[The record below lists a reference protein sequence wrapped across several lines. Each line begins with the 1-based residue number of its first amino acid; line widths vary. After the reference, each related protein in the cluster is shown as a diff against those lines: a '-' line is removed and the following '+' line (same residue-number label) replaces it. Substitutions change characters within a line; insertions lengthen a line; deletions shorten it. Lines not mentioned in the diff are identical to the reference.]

1 MGATKLTGPIA
12 NALYKPILA
21 SVNSA
26 PEIPECQIAGP
37 VRSCQFPK
45 YRHTGARIMA
55 PNVRT
60 VKMAE
65 NIPVFWLM

>member
-26 PEIPECQIAGP
+26 PEIPECQMAGP

-45 YRHTGARIMA
+45 
-55 PNVRT
+55 
-60 VKMAE
+60 
-65 NIPVFWLM
+65 